1 VTQNHPPPR
10 VGVVFRPQLPPE
22 RLRQFVAR
30 AEHGGLD
37 DLWLW
42 EDCFLEGG
50 LTTAAI
56 ALAWSETIRVGLG
69 LLPVPLR
76 NPAVSAMEIAVLA
89 RLFPGRFI
97 PAAGHGVLAWMD
109 QVGARVA
116 SPLTLLREW
125 VTATRSLLHG
135 ETVTADGDYVRLRQ
149 VALDWP
155 PQPAPSLLVGARGP
169 KTLALAGEVSDGLVL
184 DAGITPALVRDAIAT
199 ATAAAATTATA
210 TATENRSLEVVVYV
224 ACGTGRGACERL
236 ASEVSS
242 YGTLGTEATATG
254 SPAEVAATIR
264 AYGEA
269 GATTVALQPA
279 GDDPYL
285 DATIDMVAEARTL
298 LNPPVQHG

>member
-1 VTQNHPPPR
+1 MSQQSPPK

-22 RLRQFVAR
+22 QLRQYVAQ
-30 AEHGGLD
+30 AEEGQLD

-50 LTTAAI
+50 FTSAAV
-56 ALAWSETIRVGLG
+56 ALAWSDTVRVGIG

-76 NPAVSAMEIAVLA
+76 NPAVSAMEIAVLG
-89 RLFPGRFI
+89 RLFPGRFV
-97 PAAGHGVLAWMD
+97 PAAGHGVLSWME

-125 VTATRSLLHG
+125 VSATRSLLHG
-135 ETVTADGDYVRLRQ
+135 ETVNVDGEYVRLRQ

-155 PQPAPSLLVGARGP
+155 PQQAPPLLIGGRGP

-184 DAGITPALVRDAIAT
+184 DAGITPALVQNAIAIAT
-199 ATAAAATTATA
+199 TTDGKIPQ
-210 TATENRSLEVVVYV
+210 EVITYV
-224 ACGTGRGACERL
+224 HCGSGPGAFDRL
-236 ASEVSS
+236 ASEHAY
-242 YGTLGTEATATG
+242 YGPLTSEAAATG
-254 SPAEVAATIR
+254 SPEEVAATIH

-279 GDDPYL
+279 GDDP
-285 DATIDMVAEARTL
+285 DVAATIDLAVKARSL
-298 LNPPVQHG
+298 LHR